1 MIKCFVFWYILPNAY
16 LEDQLSQRFF
26 PKKISSNPNGENIYD
41 CSSFPRV
48 LFFAEINHV
57 FFWSTKLI
65 MAVSQ
70 NLRDGKFRLGFS
82 NTSLGFPGC
91 TRSTTINVQ
100 ESLYPH
106 PVKKKKGLNQESAAN
121 YSQFSNVVTSQQ
133 TCAMLATGT
142 GKMGWHCFCVGS
154 GNDINNPLLPL
165 PCTLPH

>member
-1 MIKCFVFWYILPNAY
+1 MTVRLFPVFYFSLKLIM
-16 LEDQLSQRFF
+16 F
-26 PKKISSNPNGENIYD
+26 
-41 CSSFPRV
+41 
-48 LFFAEINHV
+48 

-70 NLRDGKFRLGFS
+70 NLRDGTFRLGFS

-142 GKMGWHCFCVGS
+142 GKMG
-154 GNDINNPLLPL
+154 
-165 PCTLPH
+165 